1 MNWIGVEHKAFI
13 TTTYKNDTRRDFTI
27 PFGPK
32 VVFTKSAIAMAPT
45 KEACTKKNHT
55 THVMRVNQLFLDP

>member
-1 MNWIGVEHKAFI
+1 MNWIEIENNAFI
-13 TTTYKNDTRRDFTI
+13 TTTYKNVPRRGITI

-45 KEACTKKNHT
+45 KEACTKPNHT
-55 THVMRVNQLFLDP
+55 THITRVNKLFLDS